1 MGIASP
7 MTTLTPVRRILS
19 LESMLLSWREIMR
32 HKNETILVGLFI
44 ILLGGWI
51 SSISLSEQKTIIY
64 IPNSGQLPSPVD
76 HIASSYSPGSS
87 DSEILG
93 FKSVFQNTS
102 DSPIIAI
109 GVTWNVIDPSGHK
122 MRDSITHDKAFL
134 GEVIGAYAPGSSF
147 EVTGENTKLVTRQ
160 PITRIEVKIDFVET
174 SDGKVWPDKNSDSY
188 QTVSNMRRGS
198 LQYRRYLV
206 SEFDRG
212 GMNRLQEI
220 IAKEKARWA
229 AERANR

>member
-1 MGIASP
+1 
-7 MTTLTPVRRILS
+7 
-19 LESMLLSWREIMR
+19 
-32 HKNETILVGLFI
+32 
-44 ILLGGWI
+44 
-51 SSISLSEQKTIIY
+51 
-64 IPNSGQLPSPVD
+64 
-76 HIASSYSPGSS
+76 
-87 DSEILG
+87 
-93 FKSVFQNTS
+93 
-102 DSPIIAI
+102 
-109 GVTWNVIDPSGHK
+109 